1 MKSANYGI
9 RTNWPKNRSALTVQ
23 SIGWLCGLAFGLL
36 SLPGTALALN
46 LTVTNG
52 LALWLAG
59 DSGVTTNAGGL
70 VSAWS
75 DQSGMGHSGSQSSS
89 GSQPAFLPN
98 QLNGLPVVR
107 FTVGQF
113 FSLAGQVITSQ
124 TFTVVAMTRDQRTD
138 TNFRELISNWD
149 NTTGNQVT
157 SVFFGTTALNPVR
170 VRFTDNFGGAD
181 QGQTGV
187 GIVSNPSDFSIF
199 TGVSGASSVA
209 IYQNTTNIAFRASPL
224 TARNLG
230 GGYVLGR
237 QGTGTFDEY
246 WHGDIAEF
254 IVFNRELASSELN
267 QVWQYLEAKYGPGF
281 FPPPLNISSVNSS
294 EIQIVA
300 FSNGELTWSNSLP
313 GTTCAVQW
321 ATSLA
326 PTDFTNVPGLG
337 NILVT
342 NPMMTAKVPLT
353 VGSVRFLRI
362 SQQINLSLGLA
373 AYYPFEGNAND
384 LSGNTNNATVT
395 TNVTFVPSISG
406 QAASFD
412 GSTSYIQVNES
423 PSLELAGPMTIS
435 AWVNPSAEGSLNCIV
450 DKDYGFIGYNLYL
463 QNGGV
468 QMRISSTQ
476 GTAVAVGGSVPLNT
490 WSHVAGVFTGSQIL
504 VYLNGSVVGQVPAPA
519 GLSNC
524 SKNLYMG
531 MWGAPG
537 SGRFFQGQID
547 NVRIY
552 NRPLYQA
559 EVQALATLQQ

>member
-1 MKSANYGI
+1 MSTLA
-9 RTNWPKNRSALTVQ
+9 
-23 SIGWLCGLAFGLL
+23 WLCGLACGLL
-36 SLPGTALALN
+36 SLPDTALAQQ

-52 LALWLAG
+52 LALWLAA

-75 DQSGMGHSGSQSSS
+75 DQSLAGHSASQASS
-89 GSQPAFLPN
+89 GSQPTFLTN
-98 QLNGLPVVR
+98 QLNGLPVVH
-107 FTVGQF
+107 FAGGQF
-113 FSLAGQVITSQ
+113 FTLAGQVITSQ

-149 NTTGNQVT
+149 NTTANQVT

-170 VRFTDNFGGAD
+170 ARFTDNFGGAD
-181 QGQTGV
+181 QGQAGV
-187 GIVSNPSDFSIF
+187 GIVSNPSNFFIF
-199 TGVSGASSVA
+199 TAVSGASSVA
-209 IYQNTTNIAFRASPL
+209 LYQNSANIAFRASPL

-230 GGYVLGR
+230 GGYVVGR

-246 WHGDIAEF
+246 WHGDIAEL
-254 IVFNRELASSELN
+254 IVFNRELTGSELN
-267 QVWQYLEAKYGPGF
+267 QVWQYLAARYGAGF
-281 FPPPLNISSVNSS
+281 APSLNIPAVNSS
-294 EIQIVA
+294 EIQIVGL
-300 FSNGELTWSNSLP
+300 SNGQLAWTNSLP

-326 PTDFTNVPGLG
+326 PADFTNVPGLG

-342 NPMMTAKVPLT
+342 SPLMTATVPPSAGE
-353 VGSVRFLRI
+353 VKFLRI
-362 SQQINLSLGLA
+362 SQQMNLSLGLV
-373 AYYPFEGNAND
+373 AYYTFEGNAND
-384 LSGNTNNATVT
+384 LSGNTNNAAVT
-395 TNVTFVPSISG
+395 NDVTFVPGISG
-406 QAASFD
+406 LAASFD

-423 PSLELAGPMTIS
+423 PSLELAGPMTIT
-435 AWVNPSAEGSLNCIV
+435 AWVNPAAEGSLNCIV
-450 DKDYGFIGYNLYL
+450 DKDANFLGYNLYL

-468 QMRISSTQ
+468 QMRISSTG
-476 GTAVAVGGSVPLNT
+476 GTAAVTGGSVPLNT

-504 VYLNGSVVGQVPAPA
+504 VYLNGSLVGQVPAPA
-519 GLSNC
+519 GLSNI
-524 SKNLYMG
+524 SKNLYIG

-559 EVQALATLQQ
+559 ELQVLAKLHQ